1 VYEVIFE
8 SRVRFEIVEGSKWG
22 LESSSQVTC
31 KCNKW
36 TGCRTCAANVFSKAE
51 LGRGEVVA
59 VTVKY
64 WHQIACVD
72 MEGGVKW
79 RCEWQK
85 LGWELKGK
93 LDSTGLTFVWLSQQ
107 KCNLGD
113 MIKLGEENYSGL
125 ERQCGGSSLVPSLD
139 INFSCGK
146 NGV

>member
-1 VYEVIFE
+1 MYLHWKVLVYTKCCVSLRVEV
-8 SRVRFEIVEGSKWG
+8 WG
-22 LESSSQVTC
+22 VNELWKVAAKVHS

-36 TGCRTCAANVFSKAE
+36 MGCRTCAANVFSKAE

-85 LGWELKGK
+85 LG
-93 LDSTGLTFVWLSQQ
+93 
-107 KCNLGD
+107 
-113 MIKLGEENYSGL
+113 
-125 ERQCGGSSLVPSLD
+125 
-139 INFSCGK
+139 
-146 NGV
+146 